1 MFRAQGR
8 PEYAV
13 RSLLKTVRAATP
25 IGSLPN
31 HKSCREHGSEPG
43 PITRHEGRN
52 RLEYTRREGPSQ
64 WNSA

>member
-1 MFRAQGR
+1 MFRVGDQ

-43 PITRHEGRN
+43 R
-52 RLEYTRREGPSQ
+52 
-64 WNSA
+64 WSAARKDKSLGVYAARPPVAME